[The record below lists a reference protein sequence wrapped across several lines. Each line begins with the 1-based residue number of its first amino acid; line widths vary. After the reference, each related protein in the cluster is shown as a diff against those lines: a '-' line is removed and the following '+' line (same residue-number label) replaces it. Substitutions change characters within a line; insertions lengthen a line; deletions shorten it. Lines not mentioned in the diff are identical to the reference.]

1 MPAARAIRLR
11 IPGARLSDTIARVQT
26 ATPAE
31 TPVGMI
37 GIGLMGQGIAR
48 NVQKHGYPLT
58 LLDHPG
64 NQPVDDLVAAGARL
78 CRTPAEL
85 AGHATT
91 IILCVTGAP
100 QVEAVLT
107 GPDGVLQA
115 LRPGTVV
122 IDCSTSLPRTSER
135 MAAAVAAAGGTF
147 IDAAM
152 TRLPQNA
159 QDGTLNLLVG
169 GEAAVLERV
178 RPLLDTFSEHI
189 THVGPVGS
197 GHLMKLLHNYVSM
210 GFIALLAEVSA
221 HAHRAGLDMEILI
234 DVLNRGGG
242 GGAALQRL
250 APFLR
255 TGDPSNVPF
264 ALGNACKDLTYY
276 AQTAGE
282 NGVPRE
288 IAEAVRATLQQAVD
302 HGHGSRYV
310 PELAGLLRTPT
321 A

>member
-1 MPAARAIRLR
+1 
-11 IPGARLSDTIARVQT
+11 
-26 ATPAE
+26 
-31 TPVGMI
+31 MI

-48 NVQKHGYPLT
+48 NVLKHGFRLSI
-58 LLDHPG
+58 LDHPG
-64 NQPVDDLVAAGARL
+64 NQPVGDLVAGGSRV
-78 CRTPAEL
+78 CRSPAEV
-85 AGHATT
+85 AQQADV
-91 IILCVTGAP
+91 IILGVTGAP

-107 GPDGVLQA
+107 GPDGLVGS

-122 IDCSTSLPRTSER
+122 IDCSTSLPNTSEQ
-135 MAAAVAAAGGTF
+135 MAAAVAARGGTF

-152 TRLPQNA
+152 TRLPQHA

-169 GEAAVLERV
+169 GDAAVLERV

-221 HAHRAGLDMEILI
+221 HAHQAGLDMETLV

-242 GGAALQRL
+242 GGAALQRIS
-250 APFLR
+250 PFLL

-264 ALGNACKDLTYY
+264 ALSNATKDLTYY
-276 AQTAGE
+276 AQTALR
-282 NGVPRE
+282 NGVRRD
-288 IAEAVRATLQQAVD
+288 IAEAVKQTLQGAVD
-302 HGHGSRYV
+302 SGHGSDYV
-310 PELAGLLRTPT
+310 PELAALLRTNPN
-321 A
+321 